1 MGASAAMVAAA
12 ATAVRVAAQEAMVAV
27 AVAVAAVAAPMAASE
42 VDMVAWAAGAAV
54 AVRVGRR
61 HRSLRVLEELQSLY
75 GKKSQDTRRPLSG
88 VVTLH
93 SQRARAAGL
102 LPEC

>member
-1 MGASAAMVAAA
+1 MA
-12 ATAVRVAAQEAMVAV
+12 AT
-27 AVAVAAVAAPMAASE
+27 E

-61 HRSLRVLEELQSLY
+61 HRSIRVLEELQSLY
-75 GKKSQDTRRPLSG
+75 GKKSQDTRRPYERRG
-88 VVTLH
+88 QVTLH